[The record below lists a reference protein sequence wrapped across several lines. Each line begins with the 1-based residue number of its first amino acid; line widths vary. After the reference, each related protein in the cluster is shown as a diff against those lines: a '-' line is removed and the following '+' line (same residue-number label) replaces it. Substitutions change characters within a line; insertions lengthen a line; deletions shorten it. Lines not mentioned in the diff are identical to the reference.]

1 MTANQFIARRKKL
14 FPTQA
19 AAAKAMGISDSRI
32 NHYEKGRRP
41 IPEWAVR
48 MSELLERE
56 RDSSSRLSETIQAQA

>member
-32 NHYEKGRRP
+32 NHYEKGRRR
-41 IPEWAVR
+41 IPEWTVR
-48 MSELLERE
+48 MLELLER
-56 RDSSSRLSETIQAQA
+56 DSTSKSSETIQAQA